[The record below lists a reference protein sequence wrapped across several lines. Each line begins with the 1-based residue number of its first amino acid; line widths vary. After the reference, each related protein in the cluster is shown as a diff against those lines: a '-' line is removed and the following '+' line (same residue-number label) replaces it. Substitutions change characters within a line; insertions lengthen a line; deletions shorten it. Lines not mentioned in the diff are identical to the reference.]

1 MIGARRILEIG
12 TLGGYSAIWLG
23 RALPS
28 DGQLV
33 TLESEPSYAK
43 IAREN
48 LARAGLD
55 TKVEVRL
62 GLALETLALLA
73 AENADPF
80 DLIFID
86 ADKANTASY
95 FEESLTL
102 SRSGTLIIADNV
114 VRKGAVANAQ
124 SDDPAVQGIRRFLNM
139 LAVEHRVSATAIQTV
154 GSKGYDGF
162 VLALVLTTS
171 AKAFHGQRHGP

>member
-1 MIGARRILEIG
+1 MVGSEFLLGRTAALLQKLNVTRAKWTTVDDYLKDLLAPSDDVLQNALQVSEDAGLPPIQVTATQGKLLYLLARMIGARRILEIG

-43 IAREN
+43 IACEN

-86 ADKANTASY
+86 ADKAIPRPI
-95 FEESLTL
+95 
-102 SRSGTLIIADNV
+102 SRSPSRSHA
-114 VRKGAVANAQ
+114 
-124 SDDPAVQGIRRFLNM
+124 PAL
-139 LAVEHRVSATAIQTV
+139 
-154 GSKGYDGF
+154 
-162 VLALVLTTS
+162 
-171 AKAFHGQRHGP
+171 